1 MYVCMYTA
9 YITKSIH
16 TVWVD
21 HTGKN
26 VSDNCITKCVK
37 IFLEHFYSF
46 KFADLKGGDAGQTA
60 SGHLSVKVALHF
72 MVKALLTFSG

>member
-1 MYVCMYTA
+1 MYTA

-21 HTGKN
+21 PTGKN
-26 VSDNCITKCVK
+26 LSDNCITKCVK

-46 KFADLKGGDAGQTA
+46 KYADLKGGEAVQTA

-72 MVKALLTFSG
+72 MVKALLKFSG